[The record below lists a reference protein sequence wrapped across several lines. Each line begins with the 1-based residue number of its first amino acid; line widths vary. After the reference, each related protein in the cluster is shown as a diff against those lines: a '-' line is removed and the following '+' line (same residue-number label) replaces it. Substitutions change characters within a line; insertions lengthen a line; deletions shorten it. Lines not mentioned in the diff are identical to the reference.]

1 MTSDAELG
9 DVSLFDGVSAAAAA
23 VTDALSRDEHDGPRA
38 AAAAAEAA
46 DSSYGPVVAAT
57 LWVYVGP
64 CIFVVGL
71 CGNALVLA
79 VMSQRRMRGTSTCV
93 YLQWMAV
100 ADICVLV
107 SGMITEW
114 VEALFD
120 IVFKAS

>member
-1 MTSDAELG
+1 MRYSMTTSDAELTG
-9 DVSLFDGVSAAAAA
+9 DVTRLDAA
-23 VTDALSRDEHDGPRA
+23 VTDATVSEEA
-38 AAAAAEAA
+38 AAG
-46 DSSYGPVVAAT
+46 DTSYGPVVAAT

-93 YLQWMAV
+93 YLQCMAV
-100 ADICVLV
+100 ADIHVLV
-107 SGMITEW
+107 SGMVTEW

-120 IVFKAS
+120 VIFKASI